1 MYLNVFLMYLI
12 VYVVR
17 FIVFVVCFNLLNFFN
32 EFKFFN
38 IFEFFYSIIKCI
50 SNVLIVY
57 IYGAF
62 MVCFNVFECVQ
73 VYLNVLKC
81 I

>member
-1 MYLNVFLMYLI
+1 MYLNVFLMYFI

-17 FIVFVVCFNLLNFFN
+17 FIVFLVCFNV
-32 EFKFFN
+32 FKFFN
-38 IFEFFYSIIKCI
+38 AFKFLNIFEYFYSIIQCI

-57 IYGAF
+57 IWCIYD
-62 MVCFNVFECVQ
+62 VFQ
-73 VYLNVLKC
+73 C